1 MSLRNADARAR
12 ENQAKFIQQRI
23 NNVERHFSD
32 LCQLFGAY
40 SRKLARL
47 RDKGDQLAKG
57 VLAYAE
63 SEASSTKSGL
73 TGFAE
78 RLSSVQDY
86 RQAMVDRLSQ
96 RVVHPLTLYGQNFKH
111 TREDMKAT
119 FAARTKEINQQ
130 KRLENIKKK
139 NPNNRQQIAQAES
152 KLQRANVDASRSNKN
167 LEDQM
172 DSFERKRLQDLKNML
187 SEFVKI
193 EMLFH
198 AKALEVHTEAW
209 QHLHAISDEDDLE
222 EFRNSLRPFNATL
235 GSSNSVLANS
245 RTSLNSAGRSSKP
258 ASSSSSSTK
267 QKTTGNGR
275 QDTSRI
281 QDLEYDDDDDDD
293 EEDDDDDEYEDDED
307 EYE

>member
-1 MSLRNADARAR
+1 MSLRTADARAR

-23 NNVERHFSD
+23 NNVEKHFAD
-32 LCQLFGAY
+32 LCQQFSAY
-40 SRKLARL
+40 SRKVARV
-47 RDKGDQLAKG
+47 RDKGDVLAKS
-57 VLAYAE
+57 VLTYAG

-78 RLSSVQDY
+78 KLSSVSDY

-119 FAARTKEINQQ
+119 FAARTKEINEQ
-130 KRLENIKKK
+130 KKLENIRKK

-152 KLQRANVDASRSNKN
+152 KLQRANVDASRTSRN

-172 DSFERKRLQDLKNML
+172 DSFERKRLQDLKSIL

-198 AKALEVHTEAW
+198 SKALEVYTEAW

-222 EFRNSLRPFNATL
+222 EFRNSLRPFNATT
-235 GSSNSVLANS
+235 GSTSSNLANS
-245 RTSLNSAGRSSKP
+245 RTSLNSTDRSNKP
-258 ASSSSSSTK
+258 TAASFTSSSR
-267 QKTTGNGR
+267 QKHGKDR
-275 QDTSRI
+275 LDTSRI
-281 QDLEYDDDDDDD
+281 VDMEEDDEDEDD
-293 EEDDDDDEYEDDED
+293 EEDDDEYDDEDDESQ
-307 EYE
+307 